1 MRIITGSRKGMKLK
15 TLGGEDVTR
24 PTAERVK
31 EALFSMINFDLE
43 GARVLDLFG
52 GSGQLALEA
61 LSRGASYALIADA
74 DKNAIGVIRENVAK
88 TKFEDQA
95 KVVSSDYK
103 RLIDTMRTGDGGRFD
118 IVFLD
123 PPYASGFIPD
133 ALRRLVAA
141 DLLSDKALIICET
154 DSDKPVTYD
163 GFAQKRFARYGRVY
177 ITLLEKE
184 STL

>member
-74 DKNAIGVIRENVAK
+74 DKDAIGVIRENVAK

-95 KVVSSDYK
+95 KVVSFDYK
-103 RLIDTMRTGDGGRFD
+103 RLIDTMHTGNGGRFD